1 MKHLPTYILIA
12 TAFSI
17 VACHTDVS
25 EVNNDPE
32 GTIYYTETDEL
43 FANPERGLYKQ
54 IYYTSKDLSEV
65 LNSSAVKNSRTG
77 KECITLYLHSYYLT
91 DYIESDIP
99 QAFLDRLQQNMDALR
114 AGGGKVILR
123 FSYKSSEKEKPYDA
137 SSEWV
142 SRHIDQLTPYFQKN
156 ADVILCLQAGFIG
169 VWGEWYY
176 TTGFPS
182 NPVKTEDWEPRWTML
197 DHLLETLPAD
207 RQIALR
213 TPAYKRQYLKDRG
226 LTDEPIS
233 VTEAFQQ
240 TAKARLAGHNDC
252 FVSSSNDVGT
262 YRGESDRNFW
272 AEDTR
277 YTFMG
282 GETCNCV
289 ETYSNGVRAISEM
302 EKYHWS
308 YLCCSYHPD
317 VLNSWAKDGS
327 YKIIQRRL
335 GYRFVLDKAYPTQIP
350 KAGEKFAVVLTLRN
364 EGFSAPINPRNVELV
379 FVSVNNPAQKYVYLQ
394 NNIDPRF
401 WSAEDTTITTLHAV
415 LDKGM
420 MGEYKVYLNLPDPCA
435 TLHDNPAYSI
445 RLANK
450 EMWDE
455 TMGYNY
461 LLTISL

>member
-1 MKHLPTYILIA
+1 MKHLSLYILVA
-12 TAFSI
+12 TALI
-17 VACHTDVS
+17 TVACHTDVPD
-25 EVNNDPE
+25 VNNDPE

-43 FANPERGLYKQ
+43 IANPERGLYKQ

-65 LNSSAVKNSRTG
+65 LNSSAVKNSRIG
-77 KECITLYLHSYYLT
+77 KEKITLYLHSYYLT

-114 AGGGKVILR
+114 AGGGKVVLR
-123 FSYKSSEKEKPYDA
+123 FSYKSSENEKPYDA
-137 SSEWV
+137 SPEWV
-142 SRHIDQLTPYFQKN
+142 ARHIDQLTPYLQRN

-182 NPVKTEDWEPRWTML
+182 NPSKTEEWAPRWTML
-197 DHLLETLPAD
+197 EHLLEALPAN

-226 LTDEPIS
+226 LADEPLS
-233 VTEAFQQ
+233 AAEAFQQ

-262 YRGESDRNFW
+262 YRSESDRNFW
-272 AEDTR
+272 AEDTH

-289 ETYSNGVRAISEM
+289 EAYSNGARAISEM

-317 VLNSWAKDGS
+317 VLSSWAKDGS
-327 YKIIQRRL
+327 YGIIQRRL
-335 GYRFVLDKAYPTQIP
+335 GYRFVLDKAYPTQVP
-350 KAGEKFAVVLTLRN
+350 KAGEKFAVVLTLYN
-364 EGFSAPINPRNVELV
+364 KGFATPINPRNVELV
-379 FVSVNNPAQKYVYLQ
+379 FVSVDNPTQKYVYLQ

-401 WSAEDTTITTLHAV
+401 WAVGDTTITTLYAL
-415 LDKGM
+415 LDNGM
-420 MGEYKVYLNLPDPCA
+420 NGEYRVYLNLPDPCA

-450 EMWDE
+450 EMWNE
-455 TMGYNY
+455 NTGYNY
-461 LLTISL
+461 LLTISI